1 MKTTQLTLALTF
13 FFFLCSCTNNSE
25 LELGEKTIIKVNE
38 VYDAGDVYKGDVIE
52 AKFSVKNEGKNP
64 LIIGTVRGSC
74 SCTVASKPT
83 EPIQPGETKQI
94 IAKVKTDKMS
104 AGKISKSVRIV
115 ANTEPSI
122 TIVTIK
128 AKIKI

>member
-1 MKTTQLTLALTF
+1 MKIIQLTLALQF
-13 FFFLCSCTNNSE
+13 FFFLCSCNNNSE

-38 VYDAGDVYKGDVIE
+38 VFDAGEVMKGKIIE
-52 AKFSVKNEGKNP
+52 AKFLVKNKGKNP
-64 LIIGTVRGSC
+64 LIIGEVRGSC

-83 EPIQPGETKQI
+83 EPIQPGDTKEI
-94 IAKVKTDKMS
+94 IATVNTDKMS
-104 AGKISKSVRIV
+104 AGERSKTVRII
-115 ANTEPSI
+115 ANTEPSV